1 MGSTILVVEDDPQIR
16 DLVRLT
22 LEDAGHRVEA
32 VDTAT
37 AALAWL
43 EHRRPDLIV
52 LDLMLPEV
60 NGIVFAER
68 LRALGLRPRIPILV
82 LSAVSQVLY
91 KAGWIEA
98 EGCLAK
104 PFAVTA
110 LLDEVDRL
118 ATRVHVAC
126 T

>member
-1 MGSTILVVEDDPQIR
+1 MVSTILVVEDDPQIR
-16 DLVRLT
+16 DLVRLP

-32 VDTAT
+32 VDSAT

-60 NGIVFAER
+60 NGIVFAEQ
-68 LRALGLRPRIPILV
+68 LRERGLRPQIPILV
-82 LSAVSQVLY
+82 LSAVSQVIY

-98 EGCLAK
+98 EGC
-104 PFAVTA
+104 
-110 LLDEVDRL
+110 
-118 ATRVHVAC
+118 
-126 T
+126 